1 MNPKRLCRVHLF
13 FFFELRE
20 QPPKKIH
27 IESIQ
32 YSLQYFTSINSTNHS
47 LIMSSSLGAP
57 YNEYAS
63 LYDVGSSPVES
74 SPFTAYTTV
83 FTVLLLLLAF
93 GSLSM
98 ALLGDVKQ
106 KSAVSYTLNAIV
118 ASISIG
124 LSAIY
129 VSNYVGVYI

>member
-1 MNPKRLCRVHLF
+1 MYIFLF
-13 FFFELRE
+13 FSFELRE
-20 QPPKKIH
+20 TSLKKLEIWKSQLST
-27 IESIQ
+27 IFNIP
-32 YSLQYFTSINSTNHS
+32 TIINSKNHT
-47 LIMSSSLGAP
+47 LIMSSSLGAL
-57 YNEYAS
+57 YNEYAR

-74 SPFTAYTTV
+74 SPFTTYTTV
-83 FTVLLLLLAF
+83 FTVLLLLLSF

-98 ALLGDVKQ
+98 ALLGDVK
-106 KSAVSYTLNAIV
+106 KKNPVGYTLNAII

>member
-1 MNPKRLCRVHLF
+1 M
-13 FFFELRE
+13 
-20 QPPKKIH
+20 
-27 IESIQ
+27 
-32 YSLQYFTSINSTNHS
+32 
-47 LIMSSSLGAP
+47 
-57 YNEYAS
+57 
-63 LYDVGSSPVES
+63 
-74 SPFTAYTTV
+74 
-83 FTVLLLLLAF
+83 LLLLLAF

>member
-1 MNPKRLCRVHLF
+1 MPVYTML
-13 FFFELRE
+13 
-20 QPPKKIH
+20 
-27 IESIQ
+27 
-32 YSLQYFTSINSTNHS
+32 
-47 LIMSSSLGAP
+47 
-57 YNEYAS
+57 
-63 LYDVGSSPVES
+63 DSSPVES
-74 SPFTAYTTV
+74 SPFTTYTTV